1 MVNLPW
7 GNPTKIST
15 PDPTSLVT
23 RVPYSSGLSA
33 TPPQSQPLQGL
44 TSIGSFDGPAGPS
57 NTPPSDWNNGQPDGY
72 SASSGS
78 GGGGS
83 SYDAYAVAQR
93 AAAAEAARKAAE
105 EEAKKTQLRGS
116 ISGLIDQ
123 AMGVYDTLYGNVRNA
138 ATSQR
143 KALEDRYS
151 KETGRLGDQFNAE
164 LPKIGQ
170 SYAGRGTYDSSYRR
184 GAEDTATT
192 QFKGQLEDLSTGYQS
207 DKAKIGQ
214 ELMNQEANIGTGR
227 SLLDLTKGKL
237 GEVTD
242 LNELMA
248 TQNEINRKIAE
259 LRGTA
264 QSTGTQEAYQAKFG
278 ELAPA
283 ADRLATLQ
291 TQLSNIINGQAPAA
305 LKKAVAQQI
314 IGSSG
319 LPEDQKNQLN
329 ASITTQIG

>member
-1 MVNLPW
+1 MVNL
-7 GNPTKIST
+7 NQA
-15 PDPTSLVT
+15 
-23 RVPYSSGLSA
+23 SGLTFGNTSSI
-33 TPPQSQPLQGL
+33 PQAQNQLQVTASPQQTLNPQQTAPASYFQP
-44 TSIGSFDGPAGPS
+44 AS
-57 NTPPSDWNNGQPDGY
+57 NPQPQYSTASTGY
-72 SASSGS
+72 STASNP
-78 GGGGS
+78 
-83 SYDAYAVAQR
+83 AANLAAQQAAAQQ

-105 EEAKKTQLRGS
+105 EEAKKSQLRGS

-123 AMGVYDTLYGNVRNA
+123 ALGVYDTLYGNVRSA
-138 ATSQR
+138 AGSQR
-143 KALEDRYS
+143 KALDDRFD
-151 KETGRLGDQFNAE
+151 KETGRLTDQFNAE
-164 LPKIGQ
+164 LPKIGRA
-170 SYAGRGTYDSSYRR
+170 YAGRGTYDSTYRM
-184 GAEDTATT
+184 GAEDTAGT
-192 QFKGQLEDLSTGYQS
+192 QFKGQLEDIGTTYQA
-207 DKAKIGQ
+207 DQAKIGQ
-214 ELMNQEANIGTGR
+214 ELMAQEANIGTGR

-283 ADRLATLQ
+283 ADRMSTLQ
-291 TQLSNIINGQAPAA
+291 SQLTNIINGQAPAA
-305 LKKAVAQQI
+305 LKRAVAQQI

-329 ASITTQIG
+329 AAITTQIG